1 MIRDIILTQKKELEQ
16 KLSEKY
22 VPRQASLK
30 ECASDLIQVIIGPRR
45 AGKSFFGMHQLAKN
59 KLFGFV
65 NFDDERLVRLQNFDE
80 ILDAVNAVYQN
91 PTLLLLDEIQN
102 LPDWELI
109 VNRLQRQGFQLIITG
124 SNSNLLSSE
133 LATHLTGRHLPVH
146 LFTFSFREFL
156 SSFGNDFT
164 GTEKK
169 EKLNDFLIHG
179 GYPEPC
185 MKTLDYKEY
194 LKVLFD
200 SILFKDIVK
209 RYQIRQAAALENLAT
224 WLISNLTSEYSFNS
238 LSKQVQISSV
248 HTIKKY
254 LGYLEESYIFFS
266 LPGFSFKVSEQL
278 KSNRKIYCF
287 DNGFYKAKAFY
298 FSEDWGKLLENMVA
312 SELLRRGLS
321 DGTRLFYWKGRDGN
335 EVDFVIQQG
344 GKITQL
350 IQVCWDLSHVKTME
364 REIRALLKASKELNC
379 TNLLLITLDAESTDN
394 YTWFGVKCEIVIVPA
409 WKWLLENQQELNI
422 PK

>member
-1 MIRDIILTQKKELEQ
+1 
-16 KLSEKY
+16 
-22 VPRQASLK
+22 
-30 ECASDLIQVIIGPRR
+30 
-45 AGKSFFGMHQLAKN
+45 MHQLVKN
-59 KLFGFV
+59 KSFGFV
-65 NFDDERLVRLQNFDE
+65 NFDDERLVKLLNFDE
-80 ILDAVNAVYQN
+80 ILDAVKAVYKD
-91 PTLLLLDEIQN
+91 PILLLLDEIQN

-146 LFTFSFREFL
+146 LFTFSFREYI
-156 SSFGNDFT
+156 SSFGKDLT
-164 GTEKK
+164 ETEKK

-179 GYPEPC
+179 GYPEPR

-209 RYQIRQAAALENLAT
+209 RYQIRQASALENLAT
-224 WLISNLTSEYSFNS
+224 WLISNITSAYSFNS
-238 LSKQVQISSV
+238 LTKQVQISSV

-254 LGYLEESYIFFS
+254 LGYLEESYMFFS
-266 LPGFSFKVSEQL
+266 LPGFSFKVAEQL

-287 DNGFYKAKAFY
+287 DNGFYKAKAFH
-298 FSEDWGKLLENMVA
+298 FSEDWGKLLENMIA

-321 DGTRLFYWKGRDGN
+321 DGSRLFYWQGRDSN

-350 IQVCWDLSHVKTME
+350 IQVCWDLSHVKTRE
-364 REIRALLKASKELNC
+364 REIRALLKASNELKCN
-379 TNLLLITLDAESTDN
+379 NLLLITLDEEGNEN
-394 YTWFGVKCEIVIVPA
+394 YTWFGVKGEIAIVPA
-409 WKWLLENQQELNI
+409 WKWLLKI
-422 PK
+422 